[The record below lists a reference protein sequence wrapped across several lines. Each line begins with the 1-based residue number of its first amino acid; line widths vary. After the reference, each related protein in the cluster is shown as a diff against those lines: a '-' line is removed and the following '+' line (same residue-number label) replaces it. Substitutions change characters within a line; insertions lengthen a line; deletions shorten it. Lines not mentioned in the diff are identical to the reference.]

1 MRTESPIHYDE
12 DSKVWSVFRY
22 DDVKRVISDKDF
34 FKSIPSAWNWQYVC
48 ENDDQH
54 GSAETH
60 ENQIDRQQ
68 GFYTARHEGVGAAH
82 SRTDE

>member
-34 FKSIPSAWNWQYVC
+34 FQINSISLELA
-48 ENDDQH
+48 
-54 GSAETH
+54 
-60 ENQIDRQQ
+60 IRL
-68 GFYTARHEGVGAAH
+68 RK
-82 SRTDE
+82 R